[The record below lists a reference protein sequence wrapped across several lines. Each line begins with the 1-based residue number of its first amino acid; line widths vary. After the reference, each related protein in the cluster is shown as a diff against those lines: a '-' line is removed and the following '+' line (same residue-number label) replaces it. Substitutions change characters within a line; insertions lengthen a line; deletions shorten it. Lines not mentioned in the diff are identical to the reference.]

1 MKKTYQNPEM
11 LIISMNSDTSLLALS
26 GKGNY
31 GSGVTVGAPRH
42 YRRGRTGDIYEGD
55 TEEDEDD
62 EEVW

>member
-31 GSGVTVGAPRH
+31 GSGVTVGAPSQ
-42 YRRGRTGDIYEGD
+42 YRRRRDGDIYESD
-55 TEEDEDD
+55 LEDDEDD
-62 EEVW
+62 EEDW